1 MRNNILTL
9 LVGFVVM
16 LGSVMLFKLGL
27 DKMTDAGAAPADSYT
42 KLEVDFNRRA
52 ILYRVQSGDTLWG
65 LAERFYGAGRRWP
78 EIAKAN
84 NMNADAGLQAG
95 TIIRIPLAQDD
106 AEPAPE
112 PETVSYDEMPE
123 PPTPGKF
130 AIDDNALSVA
140 LAQLDANQFPAGTL
154 CVARATENQRVRLN
168 LFDALSGGEG
178 APLAIYEAPDNNGL
192 REMRAE
198 DMDGDGNQE
207 ICTVWQT
214 ETSNCTSRILRLID
228 GELRVISETPDD
240 PLALLRL
247 RSKANR

>member
-27 DKMTDAGAAPADSYT
+27 DKMTDAGAAPADAYA

-52 ILYRVQSGDTLWG
+52 ILYRVQSGDTLWA

-84 NMNADAGLQAG
+84 GIQADAGLQAG
-95 TIIRIPLAQDD
+95 TIIRIPLAKDD
-106 AEPAPE
+106 AEPAPQ
-112 PETVSYDEMPE
+112 PEAVSYDELPE
-123 PPTPGKF
+123 PPGAPRF
-130 AIDDNALSVA
+130 AIDDSALSVA
-140 LAQLDANQFPAGTL
+140 LARLDADKYPAGVL
-154 CVARATENQRVRLN
+154 CVARTTEDQRVRLN

-178 APLAIYEAPDNNGL
+178 APVAIYEAPADNGL
-192 REMRAE
+192 RELVADIDR
-198 DMDGDGNQE
+198 QE
-207 ICTVWQT
+207 LHTVWHT
-214 ETSNCTSRILRLID
+214 PASACTT
-228 GELRVISETPDD
+228 RVFKLVNGKLHVVRETPDD

-247 RSKANR
+247 RNGN

>member
-27 DKMTDAGAAPADSYT
+27 DKMTDASASPGDAYA

-65 LAERFYGAGRRWP
+65 LAERFYGSGRRWT

-84 NMNADAGLQAG
+84 GIQADAGLQAG
-95 TIIRIPLAQDD
+95 TIIRIPLGKDD
-106 AEPAPE
+106 AEPAPQ
-112 PETVSYDEMPE
+112 PQPASYDEMPE
-123 PPTPGKF
+123 PPEAPRF
-130 AIDDNALSVA
+130 AIDDNALSVT
-140 LAQLDANQFPAGTL
+140 LARLDADKYPAGVL
-154 CVARATENQRVRLN
+154 CVARVSESQRVRLN

-178 APLAIYEAPDNNGL
+178 EPVAIYEAPESDGL
-192 REMRAE
+192 RELVADSDR
-198 DMDGDGNQE
+198 QE
-207 ICTVWQT
+207 LHSIWQT
-214 ETSNCTSRILRLID
+214 PASACTTRVFRLID
-228 GELRVISETPDD
+228 GKLQLVRETPDD

-247 RSKANR
+247 RNSENR